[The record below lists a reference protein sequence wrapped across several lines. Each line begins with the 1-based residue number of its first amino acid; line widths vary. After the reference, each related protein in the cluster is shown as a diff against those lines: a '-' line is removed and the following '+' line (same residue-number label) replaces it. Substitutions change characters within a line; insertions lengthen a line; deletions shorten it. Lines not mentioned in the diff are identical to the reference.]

1 MARGV
6 ISVARA
12 AVVGV
17 RTIHVTS
24 GGAELG
30 MSDGRILGM
39 RGEIDG
45 GTANDGGTMM
55 IGVTTIDAE
64 KMIGCRTS
72 SGEMSGGGKSHGVT
86 SIGTT
91 DETSVGT
98 SGEVGGATNWNRDL
112 SGAAMARDEIR
123 GHE

>member
-1 MARGV
+1 M
-6 ISVARA
+6 SVARA

-39 RGEIDG
+39 RGEMDG
-45 GTANDGGTMM
+45 GTANDGGTIM
-55 IGVTTIDAE
+55 IGVTTIGAE
-64 KMIGCRTS
+64 KMIGGRTS
-72 SGEMSGGGKSHGVT
+72 GGEMSGGGTSHGVT

-91 DETSVGT
+91 DETSVGTSVGT

-123 GHE
+123 GQE